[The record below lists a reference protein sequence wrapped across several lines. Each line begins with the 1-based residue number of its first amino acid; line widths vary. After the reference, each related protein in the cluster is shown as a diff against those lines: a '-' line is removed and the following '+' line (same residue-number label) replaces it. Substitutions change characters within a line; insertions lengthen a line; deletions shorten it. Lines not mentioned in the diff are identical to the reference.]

1 MSKSLSY
8 YLYHLLFIIPVFT
21 FSGITLEDIESFE
34 KISCKID
41 KDCPDNLSCRNNFCQ
56 YHNFYC
62 LGNDTCIEE
71 NISNNIF
78 YSYHSETQDKE
89 GIFSSIFSFMGKKKD
104 TLIIEACHPSH
115 KDCKTRPCSE
125 DSDCFTGVCDKK
137 TKRCLINKNI
147 PFNACISNEKEGG
160 MTCGKYIE
168 EECLKNDE
176 CLTRQCDTRLY
187 ICNNFEKNNTTTINN
202 NINNNNNNTNN
213 NNNINNNNNNNT
225 ISNIENDDTVT
236 SLTYLKE
243 GSIIAFVIIPVVV
256 FTQYLKTTKT
266 VKNIKNNRQAFEY
279 KTVFVDDLSNC

>member
-1 MSKSLSY
+1 
-8 YLYHLLFIIPVFT
+8 
-21 FSGITLEDIESFE
+21 
-34 KISCKID
+34 
-41 KDCPDNLSCRNNFCQ
+41 
-56 YHNFYC
+56 
-62 LGNDTCIEE
+62 
-71 NISNNIF
+71 
-78 YSYHSETQDKE
+78 
-89 GIFSSIFSFMGKKKD
+89 
-104 TLIIEACHPSH
+104 
-115 KDCKTRPCSE
+115 
-125 DSDCFTGVCDKK
+125 
-137 TKRCLINKNI
+137 
-147 PFNACISNEKEGG
+147 

-279 KTVFVDDLSNC
+279 KTVFVFFLINF